1 MAFINRCFTR
11 MRPLALRMMC
21 LLAAMVLLPLTGN
34 ASNVEDDLIVGI
46 QSTKTL
52 SIRPLEPLERDF
64 MSIYDLMYDGLMT
77 INDDYLP
84 ECALAES
91 YSDSNNGKTWTFRLR
106 NDLYFS
112 DGSPVTADDV
122 VATAKWII
130 AKAND
135 EASTDKGYYMN
146 LKYFVDSISAR
157 DDKTVVVKAERAYWG
172 ILYAMTF
179 PVLPAWALEMDNPPG
194 TGAYVVNSFVPGNS
208 LELVVNPYW
217 WRTPP
222 QVRSIYFMMHELPS
236 DVIESYEYARVDT
249 AFTRQIAS
257 AQYKSGTSSLALD
270 YRTNQLECLLMNHSG
285 NSLLSSQNI
294 REAIRY
300 LINVDYIAQQI
311 YNGMVERTNTPFV
324 AGTWMYNNDI
334 GHYFKQDPQKAMAL
348 LDEDGWSDT
357 NDDGILDKP
366 NEKGDSIDLEMT
378 LYVYEEPDND
388 VRLETANYIKD
399 TLESYGFSIKIDAV
413 SYAQAAQ
420 KLSVGAFDLCLA
432 SYAMDSCP
440 DAGFMLISGNTGNYC
455 RYRSTAMKDL
465 CNELRTQMKQPE
477 YQYTLYKIQEQ
488 FAKDCPFI
496 CMFYRSGT
504 VLTRKMYTTTR
515 DVREL
520 ELLRGIEDFHD

>member
-1 MAFINRCFTR
+1 MAAR
-11 MRPLALRMMC
+11 LLC
-21 LLAAMVLLPLTGN
+21 LLTAVALLPLTAE

-46 QSTKTL
+46 QSTKTM

-64 MSIYDLMYDGLMT
+64 MSIYDLMYDGLMV

-106 NDLYFS
+106 NDLFFS

-122 VATAKWII
+122 VATANWILN
-130 AKAND
+130 KANA
-135 EASTDKGYYMN
+135 EGTTDKGYYMN
-146 LKYFVDSISAR
+146 LKYFVNSITAR
-157 DDKTVVVKAERAYWG
+157 DDRTVVVKTSRPYWG
-172 ILYAMTF
+172 LLYAMTF
-179 PVLPAWALEMDNPPG
+179 PVVPAWALEMDNPPG
-194 TGAYVVNSFVPGNS
+194 TGAYMLESFIPGNT
-208 LELVVNPYW
+208 LQLVTNPNW
-217 WRTPP
+217 WKTPP
-222 QVRSIYFMMHELPS
+222 QVKSILFVMHQLPA
-236 DVIESYEYARVDT
+236 DVIESYEYARVDA

-257 AQYKSGTSSLALD
+257 AQYKSGTASLALD
-270 YRTNQLECLLMNHSG
+270 YRTNQLECLLMNHSAFPL
-285 NSLLSSQNI
+285 NSQNV
-294 REAIRY
+294 REAIRC
-300 LINVDYIAQQI
+300 LINVDYIARQI

-324 AGTWMYNNDI
+324 AGTWMYNDSI
-334 GHYFKQDPQKAMAL
+334 ASYFKQDPEKAKAL
-348 LDEDGWSDT
+348 LDADGWSDT

-366 NEKGDSIDLEMT
+366 NDKGNSVMLELD

-399 TLESYGFSIKIDAV
+399 TLEAYGFSIKISTV
-413 SYAQAAQ
+413 SYATAAQ
-420 KLSVGAFDLCLA
+420 KLSAGAFELCLA
-432 SYAMDSCP
+432 SYAMDVCP

-455 RYRSTAMKDL
+455 RYRSSAMKEL
-465 CNELRTQMKQPE
+465 CNELRTQMSQPE

-504 VLTRKMYTTTR
+504 VLTRKMYTTVR

-520 ELLRGIEDFHD
+520 ELLKGIESFRD

>member
-1 MAFINRCFTR
+1 MILR
-11 MRPLALRMMC
+11 ALC
-21 LLAAMVLLPLTGN
+21 LLSAILLLPLPAE
-34 ASNVEDDLIVGI
+34 ASNVQDDLVVGI
-46 QSTKTL
+46 LSSKTTA
-52 SIRPLEPLERDF
+52 IRPLEPIERDF
-64 MSIYDLMYDGLMT
+64 MSIYDLMYDGLMV

-91 YSDSNNGKTWTFRLR
+91 YTHSGKTWTFKLR
-106 NDLYFS
+106 DDLYFS

-122 VATAKWII
+122 VATANWII
-130 AKAND
+130 NKVKDAEAAEKEAKAKGQ
-135 EASTDKGYYMN
+135 AAVVDKGYYMN
-146 LKYFVDSISAR
+146 LKYFVSSITAR
-157 DDKTVVVKAERAYWG
+157 DDRTVVIKADRNYYG
-172 ILYAMTF
+172 LLYELTF

-194 TGAYVVNSFVPGNS
+194 TGPYMVESFTPGNT
-208 LELVVNPYW
+208 LQLVANPHW

-222 QVRSIYFMMHELPS
+222 QVKSILFVMHQLPAQ
-236 DVIESYEYARVDT
+236 VIESYEYARVDA

-257 AQYKSGTSSLALD
+257 AQYKSGTASLALD
-270 YRTNQLECLLMNHSG
+270 YRTNQLECLLMNHSAFPL
-285 NSLLSSQNI
+285 NSKNV

-324 AGTWMYNNDI
+324 AGTWMYNENL
-334 GHYFKQDPQKAMAL
+334 GSYFKQDASKAVAL
-348 LDEDGWSDT
+348 LDADGWSDT

-366 NEKGDSIDLEMT
+366 NDKGESVTLSMD

-399 TLESYGFSIKIDAV
+399 TLEDYGFSINIITV
-413 SYAQAAQ
+413 SFAQASQ
-420 KLSVGAFDLCLA
+420 KLSAGAYDLCLA
-432 SYAMDSCP
+432 SYAMDVTP
-440 DAGFMLISGNTGNYC
+440 DAGFMLIGGNTGNYS
-455 RYRSTAMKDL
+455 RYRSSAMSDL
-465 CNELRTQMKQPE
+465 CTELRSQLDQPS

-504 VLTRKMYTTTR
+504 VLTRKMYTTAR

-520 ELLRGIEDFHD
+520 ELLRGIEDFKD

>member
-1 MAFINRCFTR
+1 MA
-11 MRPLALRMMC
+11 LC
-21 LLAAMVLLPLTGN
+21 LLAAALALPVT
-34 ASNVEDDLIVGI
+34 ADATNVEDDLIVGI
-46 QSTKTL
+46 QSTKTM

-64 MSIYDLMYDGLMT
+64 MSIYDLMYDGLMV

-84 ECALAES
+84 DYALAES
-91 YSDSNNGKTWTFRLR
+91 YSHNGKNWTFRLR
-106 NDLYFS
+106 DDLFFS

-122 VATAKWII
+122 VATANWILN
-130 AKAND
+130 KAND
-135 EASTDKGYYMN
+135 AESADKGYYMN

-157 DDKTVVVKAERAYWG
+157 DDKTVVVKAERSYFG
-172 ILYAMTF
+172 LLYAMTF

-194 TGAYVVNSFVPGNS
+194 TGAYMVESFTPGS
-208 LELVVNPYW
+208 TLQLVANPHW
-217 WRTPP
+217 WQTPP
-222 QVRSIYFMMHELPS
+222 QVKSILFVMHQLPAN
-236 DVIESYEYARVDT
+236 VIEAYEYARVDA

-270 YRTNQLECLLMNHSG
+270 YRTNQLECLLMNHSAFPLDSK
-285 NSLLSSQNI
+285 NV

-324 AGTWMYNNDI
+324 AGSWMYNDDL
-334 GHYFKQDPQKAMAL
+334 GAYFKQDAEKAKAL
-348 LDEDGWSDT
+348 LLEDGWSDT

-366 NEKGDSIDLEMT
+366 DSKGNSVMLELD

-399 TLESYGFSIKIDAV
+399 TLETYGFSIKIVTV

-420 KLSVGAFDLCLA
+420 KLSAGAFELCLA
-432 SYAMDSCP
+432 SYAMDVCP
-440 DAGFMLISGNTGNYC
+440 DAGFMLISGNTGNYS
-455 RYRSTAMKDL
+455 RYRSTAMTDL
-465 CNELRTQMKQPE
+465 CSELRTQIDQPN

-504 VLTRKMYTTTR
+504 VLTRKMYTTVR

-520 ELLRGIEDFHD
+520 ELLKGIESFRD

>member
-1 MAFINRCFTR
+1 MK
-11 MRPLALRMMC
+11 ALC
-21 LLAAMVLLPLTGN
+21 LLAAILLPLT
-34 ASNVEDDLIVGI
+34 AEAVNVEDDLIVGI
-46 QSTKTL
+46 QSTKTMA
-52 SIRPLEPLERDF
+52 IRPLEPLERDF
-64 MSIYDLMYDGLMT
+64 MSIYNLMYDALMV

-84 ECALAES
+84 DYALAES
-91 YSDSNNGKTWTFRLR
+91 YSQNGKTWTFKLR

-122 VATAKWII
+122 VATANWILE
-130 AKAND
+130 KARNTQSD
-135 EASTDKGYYMN
+135 DKGYYMN
-146 LKYFVDSISAR
+146 LKYFISSISAR
-157 DDKTVVVKAERAYWG
+157 DDRTVVVKADRSYYG
-172 ILYAMTF
+172 LLYAMTF
-179 PVLPAWALEMDNPPG
+179 PVLPAWALDSDNPPG
-194 TGAYVVNSFVPGNS
+194 TGPYTVSSFVPGNT

-217 WRTPP
+217 WQTQP
-222 QVRSIYFMMHELPS
+222 QVKTILFVMHQSPS
-236 DVIESYEYARVDT
+236 AVIEAYEYARVDT
-249 AFTRQIAS
+249 AFSRQIAS

-270 YRTNQLECLLMNHSG
+270 ARTNQLECLLMNHSAFPL
-285 NSLLSSQNI
+285 NSKNV

-324 AGTWMYNNDI
+324 SGTWMYNDDL
-334 GHYFKQDPQKAMAL
+334 GAYFKQDAAKAMAL

-366 NEKGDSIDLEMT
+366 NDKGNSVMLELD

-388 VRLETANYIKD
+388 VRIETANYIKD
-399 TLESYGFSIKIDAV
+399 TLEAYGFSINIITV

-420 KLSVGAFDLCLA
+420 KLSAGAFELALA

-455 RYRSTAMKDL
+455 RYRSTAMTDL
-465 CNELRTQMKQPE
+465 CSELRTQLDQSN

-496 CMFYRSGT
+496 CMFYRSST
-504 VLTRKMYTTTR
+504 VLTRKMYTTVR

-520 ELLRGIEDFHD
+520 ELLRGIEYFRE

>member
-1 MAFINRCFTR
+1 MA
-11 MRPLALRMMC
+11 LC
-21 LLAAMVLLPLTGN
+21 LLAAALALPVTVE
-34 ASNVEDDLIVGI
+34 ATNVEDDLIVGI
-46 QSTKTL
+46 QSTKTI

-64 MSIYDLMYDGLMT
+64 MSIYDLMYDGLMV

-84 ECALAES
+84 DCALAES
-91 YSDSNNGKTWTFRLR
+91 YSHNGKNWTFRLR
-106 NDLYFS
+106 DDLFFS

-122 VATAKWII
+122 VATANWILN
-130 AKAND
+130 KAND
-135 EASTDKGYYMN
+135 AESTDKGYYVN

-157 DDKTVVVKAERAYWG
+157 DDKTVVVKAERSYFG
-172 ILYAMTF
+172 LLYAMTF
-179 PVLPAWALEMDNPPG
+179 PVLPAWALDQDNPPG
-194 TGAYVVNSFVPGNS
+194 TGAYMMDSFVPGS
-208 LELVVNPYW
+208 TLQLVANPHW
-217 WRTPP
+217 WQTPP
-222 QVRSIYFMMHELPS
+222 QVKSILFVMHQLPAN
-236 DVIESYEYARVDT
+236 VIESYEYARVDA

-270 YRTNQLECLLMNHSG
+270 YRTNQLECLLMNHSAFPL
-285 NSLLSSQNI
+285 NSQNV

-324 AGTWMYNNDI
+324 AGSWMYNDNL
-334 GHYFKQDPQKAMAL
+334 GAYFKQDAEKAKAL

-366 NEKGDSIDLEMT
+366 NDKGNSVMLELD

-388 VRLETANYIKD
+388 VRLENANYIKD
-399 TLESYGFSIKIDAV
+399 TLENYGFSINIVTV

-420 KLSVGAFDLCLA
+420 KLSAGAFELCLA
-432 SYAMDSCP
+432 SYAMDVCP
-440 DAGFMLISGNTGNYC
+440 DAGFMLISGNTGNYS
-455 RYRSTAMKDL
+455 RYRSTAMTDL
-465 CNELRTQMKQPE
+465 CSELRNQIEQSN

-496 CMFYRSGT
+496 CMFYRSGS
-504 VLTRKMYTTTR
+504 VLTRKMYTTVR

-520 ELLRGIEDFHD
+520 ELLKGIEHFRD

>member
-1 MAFINRCFTR
+1 
-11 MRPLALRMMC
+11 MMC
-21 LLAAMVLLPLTGN
+21 LLAAMMLLPLTGE

-46 QSTKTL
+46 QSTKTT

-64 MSIYDLMYDGLMT
+64 MSIYDLMYDGLMV

-91 YSDSNNGKTWTFRLR
+91 YSSSNGGKTWTFKLR
-106 NDLYFS
+106 ENLYFS
-112 DGSPVTADDV
+112 DGSAVTADDV
-122 VATAKWII
+122 VATINWILN
-130 AKAND
+130 KANSED
-135 EASTDKGYYMN
+135 STDKGYYMN
-146 LKYFVDSISAR
+146 LKYFVDSVSAR
-157 DDKTVVVKAERAYWG
+157 DDRTVVIQAERAYWG

-179 PVLPAWALEMDNPPG
+179 PILPAWALEMDNPPG
-194 TGAYVVNSFVPGNS
+194 TGAYMVASFEPGS
-208 LELVVNPYW
+208 TLQLVTNPYW
-217 WRTPP
+217 WQTPP
-222 QVRSIYFMMHELPS
+222 QVKSILFVMHQLPA

-270 YRTNQLECLLMNHSG
+270 YRTNQLECLLMNHSSG
-285 NSLLSSQNI
+285 SLLSSQNI
-294 REAIRY
+294 REAIRC

-311 YNGMVERTNTPFV
+311 YNGMVERTDTPFI
-324 AGTWMYNNDI
+324 AGSWMYND
-334 GHYFKQDPQKAMAL
+334 GLEDYFKQDAEKAQAL
-348 LDEDGWSDT
+348 LAADGWSDT

-366 NEKGDSIDLEMT
+366 NDEGKSIKLELD
-378 LYVYEEPDND
+378 LYVYEEPEND

-399 TLESYGFSIKIDAV
+399 TLEKYGFSIKIITV

-420 KLSVGAFDLCLA
+420 KLSAGAFELCLA
-432 SYAMDSCP
+432 SYAMDVCP

-455 RYRSTAMKDL
+455 RYRSDEMKAL
-465 CNELRTQMKQPE
+465 CNELRTQMTQSD

-496 CMFYRSGT
+496 CFFYRSGT
-504 VLTRKMYTTTR
+504 VLTRKMYTTVR

-520 ELLRGIEDFHD
+520 ELLKGIESFHE

>member
-1 MAFINRCFTR
+1 M
-11 MRPLALRMMC
+11 
-21 LLAAMVLLPLTGN
+21 LLPLGAE

-46 QSTKTL
+46 QSTKTTA
-52 SIRPLEPLERDF
+52 IRPLEPLERDF
-64 MSIYDLMYDGLMT
+64 MSIYDLMYDGLMV

-91 YSDSNNGKTWTFRLR
+91 YSDSNNGKTWTFKLR
-106 NDLYFS
+106 DNLYFS
-112 DGSPVTADDV
+112 DGSQVTANDV
-122 VATAKWII
+122 VATANWILN
-130 AKAND
+130 KANSED
-135 EASTDKGYYMN
+135 STDKGYYMN
-146 LKYFVDSISAR
+146 LKYFIDSISAR
-157 DDKTVVVKAERAYWG
+157 DDKTVIVKAERAYWG

-179 PVLPAWALEMDNPPG
+179 PILPAWALEMDNPPG
-194 TGAYVVNSFVPGNS
+194 TGAYMVESFTPGNT
-208 LELVVNPYW
+208 LQLTVNPHW
-217 WRTPP
+217 WQTPP
-222 QVRSIYFMMHELPS
+222 QVKSILFVMHQLPA
-236 DVIESYEYARVDT
+236 DVIESYEYARVDA

-270 YRTNQLECLLMNHSG
+270 YRTNQLECLLMNHSATP
-285 NSLLSSQNI
+285 LDSQNV

-324 AGTWMYNNDI
+324 AGTWMYNDNI
-334 GHYFKQDPQKAMAL
+334 ASYFKQDADKALAL

-366 NEKGDSIDLEMT
+366 NDKGNSVMLELD

-399 TLESYGFSIKIDAV
+399 TLEAYGFSINIVTV
-413 SYAQAAQ
+413 SYASAAQ
-420 KLSVGAFDLCLA
+420 KLSAGAFELCLA
-432 SYAMDSCP
+432 SYAMDVCP

-455 RYRSTAMKDL
+455 RYRSTAMKEL
-465 CNELRTQMKQPE
+465 CNELRTQMTQSD

-496 CMFYRSGT
+496 CFFYRSGT
-504 VLTRKMYTTTR
+504 VLTRKMYTTVR

-520 ELLRGIEDFHD
+520 ELLRGIESFRE

>member
-1 MAFINRCFTR
+1 MAAR
-11 MRPLALRMMC
+11 LLC
-21 LLAAMVLLPLTGN
+21 LLTAVALLPLSAE

-46 QSTKTL
+46 QSTKTM

-64 MSIYDLMYDGLMT
+64 MSIYDLMYDGLMV

-106 NDLYFS
+106 NDLFFS

-122 VATAKWII
+122 VATANWILN
-130 AKAND
+130 KANA
-135 EASTDKGYYMN
+135 EGTTDKGYYMN
-146 LKYFVDSISAR
+146 LKYFVNSITAR
-157 DDKTVVVKAERAYWG
+157 DDRTVVVKTSRPYWG
-172 ILYAMTF
+172 LLYAMTF
-179 PVLPAWALEMDNPPG
+179 PVVPAWALEMDNPPG
-194 TGAYVVNSFVPGNS
+194 TGAYMLESFIPGNT
-208 LELVVNPYW
+208 LQLVTNPNW
-217 WRTPP
+217 WKTPP
-222 QVRSIYFMMHELPS
+222 QVKSILFVMHQLPA
-236 DVIESYEYARVDT
+236 DVIESYEYARVDA

-257 AQYKSGTSSLALD
+257 AQYKSGTASLALD
-270 YRTNQLECLLMNHSG
+270 YRTNQLECLLMNHSAFPL
-285 NSLLSSQNI
+285 NSQNV
-294 REAIRY
+294 REAIRC

-324 AGTWMYNNDI
+324 AGTWMYNDSI
-334 GHYFKQDPQKAMAL
+334 ASYFKQDPEKAKAL
-348 LDEDGWSDT
+348 LDADGWSDT

-366 NEKGDSIDLEMT
+366 NDKGNSVMLELD

-399 TLESYGFSIKIDAV
+399 TLEAYGFSIKISTV
-413 SYAQAAQ
+413 SYATAAQ
-420 KLSVGAFDLCLA
+420 KLSAGAFELCLA
-432 SYAMDSCP
+432 SYAMDVCP

-455 RYRSTAMKDL
+455 RYRSSAMKEL
-465 CNELRTQMKQPE
+465 CNELRTQMSQPE

-504 VLTRKMYTTTR
+504 VLTRKMYTTVR

-520 ELLRGIEDFHD
+520 ELLKGIESFRD

>member
-1 MAFINRCFTR
+1 MAAR
-11 MRPLALRMMC
+11 LLC
-21 LLAAMVLLPLTGN
+21 LLTAVALLPLTAE

-46 QSTKTL
+46 QSTKTM

-64 MSIYDLMYDGLMT
+64 MSIYDLMYDGLMV

-106 NDLYFS
+106 NDLFFS

-122 VATAKWII
+122 VATANWILN
-130 AKAND
+130 KANA
-135 EASTDKGYYMN
+135 EGTTDKGYYMN
-146 LKYFVDSISAR
+146 LKYFVNSITAR
-157 DDKTVVVKAERAYWG
+157 DDRTVVVKTSRPYWG
-172 ILYAMTF
+172 LLYAMTF
-179 PVLPAWALEMDNPPG
+179 PVVPAWALEMDNPPG
-194 TGAYVVNSFVPGNS
+194 TGAYMVESFIPGNT
-208 LELVVNPYW
+208 LQLVTNPNW
-217 WRTPP
+217 WKTPP
-222 QVRSIYFMMHELPS
+222 QVKSILFVMHQLPA
-236 DVIESYEYARVDT
+236 DVIESYEYARVDA

-270 YRTNQLECLLMNHSG
+270 YRTNQLECLLMNHSAFPL
-285 NSLLSSQNI
+285 NSQNV
-294 REAIRY
+294 REAIRC

-324 AGTWMYNNDI
+324 AGTWMYNDSI
-334 GHYFKQDPQKAMAL
+334 ASYFKQDPEKAKAL
-348 LDEDGWSDT
+348 LDADGWSDT

-366 NEKGDSIDLEMT
+366 NDKGNSVMLELD

-399 TLESYGFSIKIDAV
+399 TLEAYGFSIKISTV
-413 SYAQAAQ
+413 SYATAAQ
-420 KLSVGAFDLCLA
+420 KLSAGAFELCLA
-432 SYAMDSCP
+432 SYAMDVCP

-455 RYRSTAMKDL
+455 RYRSSAMKEL
-465 CNELRTQMKQPE
+465 CNELRTQMSQPE

-504 VLTRKMYTTTR
+504 VLTRKMYTTVR

-520 ELLRGIEDFHD
+520 ELLKGIESFRD

>member
-1 MAFINRCFTR
+1 M
-11 MRPLALRMMC
+11 LRTLC

-46 QSTKTL
+46 QSTKTM

-64 MSIYDLMYDGLMT
+64 MSIYDLMYDGLMF
-77 INDDYLP
+77 INDNYLP

-91 YSDSNNGKTWTFRLR
+91 YSTANSGKTWTFRLR
-106 NDLYFS
+106 NDLKFS

-130 AKAND
+130 AKANN
-135 EASTDKGYYMN
+135 EESTDKGYYMN

-157 DDKTVVVKAERAYWG
+157 DDRSVVIKTKRPYYG
-172 ILYAMTF
+172 LLYAMTF

-194 TGAYVVNSFVPGNS
+194 TGAYMLNSFIPGNS
-208 LELVVNPYW
+208 LELVANPNW
-217 WRTPP
+217 WQTPP
-222 QVRSIYFMMHELPS
+222 QVRSIYFIMHKLPS
-236 DVIESYEYARVDT
+236 DVIESYEYARVD
-249 AFTRQIAS
+249 AACTRQIAS

-311 YNGMVERTNTPFV
+311 YNGMVERTDTPFI
-324 AGTWMYNNDI
+324 AGSWMYNDGI
-334 GHYFKQDPQKAMAL
+334 GSYFKQDAQKALTL

-357 NDDGILDKP
+357 NDDGIFDKP
-366 NEKGDSIDLEMT
+366 NDEGDSVMLEMD

-399 TLESYGFSIKIDAV
+399 TLEQYGFSINIITV

-420 KLSVGAFDLCLA
+420 KLSAGAFDLCLA
-432 SYAMDSCP
+432 SYAMDPCP

-455 RYRSTAMKDL
+455 RYRSNAMKEL
-465 CNELRTQMKQPE
+465 CNELRTQMEQPE

-496 CMFYRSGT
+496 CFFYRSGT
-504 VLTRKMYTTTR
+504 VLTRKMYTTAR

-520 ELLRGIEDFHD
+520 ELLRGIENFRD

>member
-1 MAFINRCFTR
+1 MK
-11 MRPLALRMMC
+11 PLALC
-21 LLAAMVLLPLTGN
+21 LLAAALALPVT
-34 ASNVEDDLIVGI
+34 ADATNVDDDLVVGI
-46 QSTKTL
+46 QSTKTMA
-52 SIRPLEPLERDF
+52 IRPLEPLERDF
-64 MSIYDLMYDGLMT
+64 MSIYDLMYDGLMV

-84 ECALAES
+84 DYALAES
-91 YSDSNNGKTWTFRLR
+91 YSHTGKNWTFKLR
-106 NDLYFS
+106 DDLFFS

-122 VATAKWII
+122 VATANWILN
-130 AKAND
+130 KAND
-135 EASTDKGYYMN
+135 AESTDKGYYMN

-157 DDKTVVVKAERAYWG
+157 DDKTVVVKAERSYYG
-172 ILYAMTF
+172 LLYAMTF

-194 TGAYVVNSFVPGNS
+194 TGAYMVESFVPGNT
-208 LELVVNPYW
+208 LQLVVNPHW
-217 WRTPP
+217 WQTPP
-222 QVRSIYFMMHELPS
+222 QVKSLLFVMHKLPAN
-236 DVIESYEYARVDT
+236 VIEAYEYARVDA

-270 YRTNQLECLLMNHSG
+270 YRTNQLECLLMNHGAFPLDSK
-285 NSLLSSQNI
+285 NV

-324 AGTWMYNNDI
+324 AGSWMYNDNL
-334 GHYFKQDPQKAMAL
+334 GSYFKQDASKAMAL

-366 NEKGDSIDLEMT
+366 NDKGVSVDLQMD

-399 TLESYGFSIKIDAV
+399 TLENYGFSIKIVTV

-420 KLSVGAFDLCLA
+420 KLSAGAFELCLA
-432 SYAMDSCP
+432 SYAMDVCP

-455 RYRSTAMKDL
+455 RYRSTAMTDL
-465 CNELRTQMKQPE
+465 CTELRSQIDQPN

-488 FAKDCPFI
+488 FAQDCPFI

-504 VLTRKMYTTTR
+504 VLTRKMYTTVR

-520 ELLRGIEDFHD
+520 ELLKGIEHFRD

>member
-1 MAFINRCFTR
+1 MATR
-11 MRPLALRMMC
+11 ALC
-21 LLAAMVLLPLTGN
+21 LLAVLALLPLSAE
-34 ASNVEDDLIVGI
+34 ASNVDDDLIVGI
-46 QSTKTL
+46 QSTKTMA
-52 SIRPLEPLERDF
+52 IRPLEPLERDF
-64 MSIYDLMYDGLMT
+64 MSIYDLMYDGLMV
-77 INDDYLP
+77 INDEYLP

-106 NDLYFS
+106 NDLFFS

-122 VATAKWII
+122 VATANWII
-130 AKAND
+130 NKANA
-135 EASTDKGYYMN
+135 EGNVDKGYYMN
-146 LKYFVDSISAR
+146 LKYFVNSITAR
-157 DDKTVVVKAERAYWG
+157 DDRTVVVKTSRAYWG

-194 TGAYVVNSFVPGNS
+194 TGPYMVESFVPGNT
-208 LELVVNPYW
+208 LQLVTNPNW

-222 QVRSIYFMMHELPS
+222 QVKSILFVMHQLPA
-236 DVIESYEYARVDT
+236 DVIESYEYARVDA

-270 YRTNQLECLLMNHSG
+270 YRTNQLECLLMNHSAFPL
-285 NSLLSSQNI
+285 NSQNV

-300 LINVDYIAQQI
+300 LINVDYIARQI

-324 AGTWMYNNDI
+324 AGTWMYNDNLDA
-334 GHYFKQDPQKAMAL
+334 YFKQDPAKAMEL
-348 LDEDGWSDT
+348 LDADGWSDT

-366 NEKGDSIDLEMT
+366 NDEGKSVNLAMT
-378 LYVYEEPDND
+378 LHVYEEPNND

-399 TLESYGFSIKIDAV
+399 VLERYGFSITIETV
-413 SYAQAAQ
+413 SYASAAQ
-420 KLSVGAFDLCLA
+420 KLSAGAFKLCLA

-455 RYRSTAMKDL
+455 RYRSTAMKEL
-465 CNELRTQMKQPE
+465 CNELRTQMDQPS

-496 CMFYRSGT
+496 CFFYRSGT
-504 VLTRKMYTTTR
+504 VLTRKMYTTVR

-520 ELLRGIEDFHD
+520 ELLKGVESFRN